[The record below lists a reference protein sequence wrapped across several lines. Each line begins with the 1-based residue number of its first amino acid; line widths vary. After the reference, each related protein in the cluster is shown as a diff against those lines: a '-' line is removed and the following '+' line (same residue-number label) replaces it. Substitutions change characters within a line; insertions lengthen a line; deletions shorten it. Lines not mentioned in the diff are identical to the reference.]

1 MSYNVVR
8 LLILKNCSGKK
19 KELLTGH
26 LLFFV
31 AEVPCQKSKWT

>member
-1 MSYNVVR
+1 MQYVFLFSKTAVE
-8 LLILKNCSGKK
+8 K